1 MSKVI
6 SQYPLDLLGTATS
19 NRPTHPIVLGNGA
32 VNRAFAFPTGPF
44 FADTLRITTAAD
56 PATPLKREKDYE
68 VILLHP
74 TLTRM
79 VKGRE
84 VATAVVI
91 TNAAISTDIR
101 ATAQIVG
108 GPYSAVV
115 DSIQQ
120 CLDFLNLDDREVDF
134 EELRNVPDTFAAAPA
149 YKDMGDIFGMEYV
162 IAALGAIDQTLRVS
176 SSQELTRLQDM
187 LKQFRT
193 ELMAAI
199 DEHKTAE
206 GNVHNLQRA
215 ELDLLSANEINA
227 LIAGVRSAID
237 AVLADIATINTKNGA
252 QDQQLS
258 ALVTSLGTLNQ
269 QLDSVNQN
277 YQKSTLQIAE
287 LLDEVT
293 GLERSVGIM
302 AQELTSIKNRLGA
315 AESAITDIRTQMA
328 AQAGESDNLE
338 RRVAALESGLATT
351 NQNFNSHLSNTNAHP
366 VYLNRNTGGVVNG
379 NTHFNANVT
388 ARDDVSA
395 DAGTK

>member
-6 SQYPLDLLGTATS
+6 TQYPLDLLGTASS
-19 NRPTHPIVLGNGA
+19 NRVSHPIVLGNGA

-74 TLTRM
+74 YLTKM

-91 TNAAISTDIR
+91 TNSKISTDII
-101 ATAQIVG
+101 AGGQIVG
-108 GPYSAVV
+108 GPYAAVV

-176 SSQELTRLQDM
+176 NSQELSRLQDM

-193 ELMAAI
+193 ELMTAI
-199 DEHKTAE
+199 DEHRDAE

-227 LIAGVRSAID
+227 LIANVQKAID
-237 AVLADIATINTKNGA
+237 AVLADIATINSKNGL

-258 ALVTSLGTLNQ
+258 SLVSSLATLNQ
-269 QLDSVNQN
+269 QLDAVNQN
-277 YQKSTLQIAE
+277 YQKSSLQIAE

-293 GLERSVGIM
+293 GLERAVGIM
-302 AQELTSIKNRLGA
+302 TQELTAIKNRLTA
-315 AESAITDIRTQMA
+315 AESAVVDLRNQMA
-328 AQAGESDNLE
+328 SQAGSQDNLE

-351 NQNFNSHLSNTNAHP
+351 NQNFNNHLNNTNAHP
-366 VYLNRNTGGVVNG
+366 VYLNRNTGGIVNG

-395 DAGTK
+395 DAGTR